1 MSNCRLKTE
10 FRKTEIK
17 STIVGGVLGAEK
29 CCLICLLWPWL
40 SLESCPL
47 SAKLRRDATHE
58 RNDFGA
64 TIEACFCCC
73 AAASIVLCYWQS
85 NFQLRVNPQQPHWFS
100 QAVGRPGVVLIGMR
114 REDIVGT
121 ITVAPQ
127 GLGILGPG
135 CRSSASACGYPGV
148 LSVTEVSCR
157 AW

>member
-1 MSNCRLKTE
+1 ML
-10 FRKTEIK
+10 
-17 STIVGGVLGAEK
+17 
-29 CCLICLLWPWL
+29 LICLLWPWL

-47 SAKLRRDATHE
+47 SSKRRRDATHE

-64 TIEACFCCC
+64 TVEACFCCC
-73 AAASIVLCYWQS
+73 ALASIVLCYWQS

-127 GLGILGPG
+127 GLGILSRCLRIPRGFISY
-135 CRSSASACGYPGV
+135 RSFLPCMVGLHC
-148 LSVTEVSCR
+148 LSDLLR
-157 AW
+157 N